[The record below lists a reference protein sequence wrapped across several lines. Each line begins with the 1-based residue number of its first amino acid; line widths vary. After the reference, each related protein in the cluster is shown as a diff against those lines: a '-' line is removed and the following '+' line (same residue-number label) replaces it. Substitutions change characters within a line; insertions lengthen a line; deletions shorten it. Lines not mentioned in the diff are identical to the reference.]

1 MTHLTNLLGAVA
13 LIFWGTYM
21 VKSGM
26 LRTFGM
32 SLRTALSHGLDNR
45 FKGFG
50 VGFCLSSL
58 LQSSTAATLLVAGL
72 QSEGLINTAIAIS
85 CIFGAELGSAFMACV
100 LSLNLAAIAPIL
112 ILCGVVM
119 FFHFKAQSRKGQ
131 FGRILLGLAFIMI
144 AINQIVLST
153 EPLRANAELSAF
165 FNLLH
170 NYLILSF
177 AAGTVLAICCVS
189 SLAAVIVSSSLYA
202 AQVLNF
208 QAALWM
214 VLGANAGS
222 TILAL
227 LTTMFASRIGRR
239 GPSATALLRS
249 LMILVAMI
257 SLEFNV
263 QNFVSLPDNVVLWH
277 LVFNLA
283 VGLLGLLIIHP
294 LSHWTESILS
304 TPEEDTEPN
313 VNYKKLFVQENFLTV
328 SISLTVAKKYLIKEI
343 DAIRLLW
350 LDIDTLLRSNPNP
363 GSIMIMKNKKA
374 STLKLNRSISLFLNR
389 AVTTNLSAQEAI
401 EWQNIKS
408 VNGSLKSVI
417 NLIEH
422 TIDVIN
428 DQKCLKHLDFS
439 PEGLRELTE
448 SHQIVL
454 SGIQTLGAYLR
465 TDDFKKKNELSQR
478 LFNHQRRLLI
488 AAREQTHLHLQRIA
502 DNNVNA
508 IETDALH
515 LEIQSLFNRLAGLI
529 CASINLELEK
539 P

>member
-389 AVTTNLSAQEAI
+389 AITTNLSAQEAI

-417 NLIEH
+417 NLIGH

>member
-1 MTHLTNLLGAVA
+1 MTHLTNLLGAIA

-50 VGFCLSSL
+50 VGLCLSSL

-389 AVTTNLSAQEAI
+389 AITTNLSAQEAI

>member
-153 EPLRANAELSAF
+153 EPLRANAELSPF

-277 LVFNLA
+277 LFFNLA

-350 LDIDTLLRSNPNP
+350 LDIDTLLRNNPNP

-478 LFNHQRRLLI
+478 LLNHQRRLLI
-488 AAREQTHLHLQRIA
+488 AAREQTHLHLQRIT

>member
-50 VGFCLSSL
+50 VGFFLSSL

-153 EPLRANAELSAF
+153 EPLRANAELSPF

-263 QNFVSLPDNVVLWH
+263 QNFVSLPENVVLWH

-478 LFNHQRRLLI
+478 LLNHQRRLLI

>member
-153 EPLRANAELSAF
+153 EPLRANAELSPF

-227 LTTMFASRIGRR
+227 LTTMFASRIARR

-277 LVFNLA
+277 LAFNLA

-465 TDDFKKKNELSQR
+465 SDDFKKKNELSQR
-478 LFNHQRRLLI
+478 LLNHQRRLLI

>member
-153 EPLRANAELSAF
+153 EPLRANAELSPF

-227 LTTMFASRIGRR
+227 LTTMFASRIARR

-478 LFNHQRRLLI
+478 LLNHQRRLLI

>member
-50 VGFCLSSL
+50 VGFFLSSL

-153 EPLRANAELSAF
+153 EPLRANAELSPF

-465 TDDFKKKNELSQR
+465 TDDFRKKNELSQR
-478 LFNHQRRLLI
+478 LLNHQRRLLI

>member
-478 LFNHQRRLLI
+478 LLNHQRRLLI

>member
-153 EPLRANAELSAF
+153 EPLRANAELSPF

-363 GSIMIMKNKKA
+363 GSIMIIKNKKA

>member
-50 VGFCLSSL
+50 VGFFLSSL

-153 EPLRANAELSAF
+153 EPLRANAELSPF

-478 LFNHQRRLLI
+478 LLNHQRRLLI
-488 AAREQTHLHLQRIA
+488 AAHEQTHLHLQRIA

>member
-1 MTHLTNLLGAVA
+1 
-13 LIFWGTYM
+13 
-21 VKSGM
+21 
-26 LRTFGM
+26 
-32 SLRTALSHGLDNR
+32 
-45 FKGFG
+45 
-50 VGFCLSSL
+50 
-58 LQSSTAATLLVAGL
+58 
-72 QSEGLINTAIAIS
+72 
-85 CIFGAELGSAFMACV
+85 MACV

-153 EPLRANAELSAF
+153 EPLRANAELSPF

-227 LTTMFASRIGRR
+227 LTTMFASRIARR

-478 LFNHQRRLLI
+478 LLNHQRRLLI

>member
-50 VGFCLSSL
+50 VGFFLSSL

-389 AVTTNLSAQEAI
+389 AITTNLSAQEAI

>member
-153 EPLRANAELSAF
+153 EPLRANAELSPF

-227 LTTMFASRIGRR
+227 LTTMFASRIARR

-283 VGLLGLLIIHP
+283 VGLLGLLIICP

-478 LFNHQRRLLI
+478 LLNHQRRLLI

>member
-153 EPLRANAELSAF
+153 EPLRANAELSPF

-227 LTTMFASRIGRR
+227 LTTMFASRIARR

-294 LSHWTESILS
+294 LSHWTESILR

-478 LFNHQRRLLI
+478 LLNHQRRLLI

>member
-1 MTHLTNLLGAVA
+1 MTHLANLLGAVA

-50 VGFCLSSL
+50 VGFFLSSL

-283 VGLLGLLIIHP
+283 VGLSGLLIIHP

-313 VNYKKLFVQENFLTV
+313 ANYKKLFVQENFLTV

-465 TDDFKKKNELSQR
+465 TNDFKKKNELSQR
-478 LFNHQRRLLI
+478 LLNHQRRLLI

>member
-153 EPLRANAELSAF
+153 EPLRANAELSPF

-304 TPEEDTEPN
+304 TPEEDTEPDA
-313 VNYKKLFVQENFLTV
+313 NYKKLFVQENFLTV

>member
-50 VGFCLSSL
+50 VGFFLSRL

-153 EPLRANAELSAF
+153 EPLRANAELSPF

-313 VNYKKLFVQENFLTV
+313 ANYKKLFVQENFLTV

-478 LFNHQRRLLI
+478 LLNHQRRLLI

>member
-153 EPLRANAELSAF
+153 EPLRANAELSPF

-313 VNYKKLFVQENFLTV
+313 ANYKKLFVQENFLTV

-529 CASINLELEK
+529 CTSINLELEK

>member
-153 EPLRANAELSAF
+153 EPLRANAELSPF

-208 QAALWM
+208 QVALWM

-478 LFNHQRRLLI
+478 LLNHQRRLLI

>member
-389 AVTTNLSAQEAI
+389 AITTNLSAQEAI

>member
-50 VGFCLSSL
+50 VGFFLSSL

-153 EPLRANAELSAF
+153 EPLRANAELSPF

-227 LTTMFASRIGRR
+227 LTTMFASRIARR

-478 LFNHQRRLLI
+478 LLNHQRRLLI

>member
-50 VGFCLSSL
+50 VGFFLSSL

-153 EPLRANAELSAF
+153 EPLRANAELSPF

-304 TPEEDTEPN
+304 TPEEDTEPD

-363 GSIMIMKNKKA
+363 GSIMIMQNKKA

-478 LFNHQRRLLI
+478 LLNHQRRLLI

>member
-1 MTHLTNLLGAVA
+1 MTHLANLLGAVA

-32 SLRTALSHGLDNR
+32 SLRSSLSHRLDNR
-45 FKGFG
+45 VNGFG
-50 VGFCLSSL
+50 MGFCLSSL

-72 QSEGLINTAIAIS
+72 QSEGLITTAMAIS
-85 CIFGAELGSAFMACV
+85 CIFGAELGSAFIACV
-100 LSLNLAAIAPIL
+100 LSLNLAAIAPVL
-112 ILCGVVM
+112 ILCGVAM
-119 FFHFKAQSRKGQ
+119 FFHYKPSTRKGQ

-144 AINQIVLST
+144 AINQIVVST
-153 EPLRANAELSAF
+153 EPLRANAEIAPF

-177 AAGTVLAICCVS
+177 AAGMVLAVCCVS
-189 SLAAVIVSSSLYA
+189 SLAAVIVSTSLYA
-202 AQVLNF
+202 GQVLNF
-208 QAALWM
+208 EAALWM

-227 LTTMFASRIGRR
+227 LTTMFASPIGRR
-239 GPSATALLRS
+239 GPSATALFRS
-249 LMILVAMI
+249 LMILIA
-257 SLEFNV
+257 LLCLAFNL
-263 QNFVSLPDNVVLWH
+263 QNFVLLPDNVVLWH
-277 LVFNLA
+277 LTFNMA
-283 VGLLGLLIIHP
+283 VGFLGLLFVRP
-294 LSHWTESILS
+294 LSLWAEGIFNVSD
-304 TPEEDTEPN
+304 EDSELI
-313 VNYKKLFVQENFLTV
+313 VDHKKLFVQENFLTV

-343 DAIRLLW
+343 DAIRVLW
-350 LDIDTLLRSNPNP
+350 LDVDTLLRTNPNP
-363 GSIMIMKNKKA
+363 GNVMIMKNKKA
-374 STLKLNRSISLFLNR
+374 SVLKLNRSLSLFLNR
-389 AVTTNLSAQEAI
+389 AVTTNLSAPEAI

-408 VNGSLKSVI
+408 VNGSLKSAI

-428 DQKCLKHLDFS
+428 EQKCLKHLDFS

-454 SGIQTLGAYLR
+454 AGIQTLGAYLR
-465 TDDFKKKNELSQR
+465 AQDRSKKRELSQR
-478 LFNHQRRLLI
+478 LLNHQKQLLI
-488 AAREQTHLHLQRIA
+488 AAREQTHLHLLRIA
-502 DNNVNA
+502 DNDVNA

-529 CASINLELEK
+529 CASVNLELEK
-539 P
+539 L

>member
-144 AINQIVLST
+144 AINQIVIST

-389 AVTTNLSAQEAI
+389 AITTNLSAQEAI

>member
-153 EPLRANAELSAF
+153 EPLRANAELSPF

-313 VNYKKLFVQENFLTV
+313 ANYKKLFVQENFLTV

-478 LFNHQRRLLI
+478 LLNHQRRLLI

-529 CASINLELEK
+529 CASISLELEK

>member
-283 VGLLGLLIIHP
+283 VGLLGLLIIRP

-465 TDDFKKKNELSQR
+465 SDDFKKKNELSQR
-478 LFNHQRRLLI
+478 LLNHQRRLLI

>member
-153 EPLRANAELSAF
+153 EPLRANAELSVL

-227 LTTMFASRIGRR
+227 LTTMFASRIARR

-283 VGLLGLLIIHP
+283 VGLLGLLIIRP
-294 LSHWTESILS
+294 LSHWTEYLLS
-304 TPEEDTEPN
+304 TPEEDTELS

-389 AVTTNLSAQEAI
+389 AITTNLSAQEAI

>member
-85 CIFGAELGSAFMACV
+85 CIFGAELGSAFMASV

-170 NYLILSF
+170 NYFILSF

-277 LVFNLA
+277 LAFNLA
-283 VGLLGLLIIHP
+283 VGLLGLLIIRP
-294 LSHWTESILS
+294 LSHWTEYLLS
-304 TPEEDTEPN
+304 TPEEDTEPS

-465 TDDFKKKNELSQR
+465 SDDSKKKNELSQR
-478 LFNHQRRLLI
+478 LLNHQRRLLI

>member
-153 EPLRANAELSAF
+153 EPLRANAELSVL

-214 VLGANAGS
+214 VFGANAGS

-439 PEGLRELTE
+439 PGGLRELTE

-478 LFNHQRRLLI
+478 LLNHQRRLLI